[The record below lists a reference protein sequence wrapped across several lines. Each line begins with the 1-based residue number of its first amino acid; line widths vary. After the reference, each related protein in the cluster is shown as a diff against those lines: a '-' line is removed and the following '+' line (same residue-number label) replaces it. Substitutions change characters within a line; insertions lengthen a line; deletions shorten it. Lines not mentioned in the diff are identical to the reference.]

1 LVFQVTLLLIDL
13 PVIVFYEMVLSFFA
27 LLIYYMVFVIF
38 VIFIF
43 PEVTILAYQIIRVA
57 GYKNAAKGQRGFG
70 GIQIHD
76 QREKD
81 VSHTNQDID
90 WSRVHLNYDLHNGNN
105 KINFAEKIN
114 ERISSLDLKKAL
126 RKDANVMAQIFIS
139 ASPEWFKVVDENSK
153 DENGK
158 GKVLYEIDPEVQR
171 RYFTDAYKWVCSRYG
186 TENIIS
192 ATVHLDEATP
202 HMHINLVPVAN
213 GKVCYADLFTE
224 KPQKS
229 RGRNGK
235 QLTALHDDFYK
246 HNQESGH
253 NLERGELQNVT
264 GKKEHLSVLDFKK
277 QEREKEVRE
286 LDQKSKKLIQEIK
299 NSEAEIQDLETLKTQ
314 TAINVSE
321 LRFFASELQA
331 DVNDL
336 KKEKTHLNTLKNDLK
351 QQIKTEKDILKNLEG
366 KIKTRKGIDQI
377 RERTSK
383 TLLGDALKISQE
395 DFDSLIKTSLASP
408 ITKTT
413 EENKSLTT
421 KNNTLTEENKTLKSE
436 IKILNETFTE
446 KISQTESQ
454 LESSERKL
462 ERAYRTIK
470 IKDEEIDDLN
480 EQLTSQTKRA
490 DHWVTQARTYE
501 ANYNRVLK
509 ERNALKGLNK
519 SHDHDLD

>member
-1 LVFQVTLLLIDL
+1 
-13 PVIVFYEMVLSFFA
+13 
-27 LLIYYMVFVIF
+27 
-38 VIFIF
+38 
-43 PEVTILAYQIIRVA
+43 LAYQIIRVA

-81 VSHTNQDID
+81 VSHTNEDID
-90 WSRVHLNYDLHNGNN
+90 WDRVHLNYDLHNGNN

-114 ERISSLDLKKAL
+114 ERIVSLNLKKGL

-139 ASPEWFKVVDENSK
+139 ASPEWFRVVDENGK
-153 DENGK
+153 DEVTNDHVDDSGINAYGNNNNDNSSDRNISNKK
-158 GKVLYEIDPEVQR
+158 GKILYEIDPEVQR
-171 RYFTDAYKWVCSRYG
+171 QYFEDAYKWVCNRYG
-186 TENIIS
+186 IENIIS

-246 HNQESGH
+246 HNQSCGY
-253 NLERGELQNVT
+253 NLERGELQGVT

-277 QEREKEVRE
+277 QEREKEVAA
-286 LDQKSKKLIQEIK
+286 LDEKSKKLIQEIK
-299 NSEAEIQDLETLKTQ
+299 NSEAEIQDLETLKTH
-314 TAINVSE
+314 TAENVSE

-336 KKEKTHLNTLKNDLK
+336 EEEKARLNSLKNDLK
-351 QQIKTEKDILKNLEG
+351 QQIKTQRIVLENLEG
-366 KIKTRKGIDQI
+366 KTKTKTGIEKI

-383 TLLGDALKISQE
+383 TLLGDALKISKE
-395 DFDSLIKTSLASP
+395 DFDSLVKTALASP
-408 ITKTT
+408 TTKTT
-413 EENKSLTT
+413 EENKY
-421 KNNTLTEENKTLKSE
+421 LTEENETLKTE
-436 IKILNETFTE
+436 NKALTE

-454 LESSERKL
+454 FKSSERKL
-462 ERAYRTIK
+462 DRAYKTIK
-470 IKDEEIDDLN
+470 IKDEEIDDLS
-480 EQLTSQTKRA
+480 EQLASQTKRA

-509 ERNALKGLNK
+509 ERNALRGLSKGH
-519 SHDHDLD
+519 SHDLD

>member
-1 LVFQVTLLLIDL
+1 MGAI
-13 PVIVFYEMVLSFFA
+13 FFCCFVCV
-27 LLIYYMVFVIF
+27 YMTNY
-38 VIFIF
+38 F
-43 PEVTILAYQIIRVA
+43 PGGGLLAYQIIRVA
-57 GYKNAAKGQRGFG
+57 GYKNATKGQKGFG

-81 VSHTNQDID
+81 VSHTNEDID
-90 WSRVHLNYDLHNGNN
+90 WSRVHLNYDLHNSDN

-114 ERISSLDLKKAL
+114 ERIASLNLKKAL
-126 RKDANVMAQIFIS
+126 RKDANIMAQIFIS
-139 ASPEWFKVVDENSK
+139 ASPEWFRVVDENDK
-153 DENGK
+153 DENSK
-158 GKVLYEIDPEVQR
+158 SKVLYEIDPETQR
-171 RYFTDAYKWVCSRYG
+171 KYFEDAYKWVCERYG
-186 TENIIS
+186 IENIIS

-229 RGRNGK
+229 RGRNGG

-246 HNQESGH
+246 HNQSCGY
-253 NLERGELQNVT
+253 NLERGELQSVT

-277 QEREKEVRE
+277 QEREKEVAE
-286 LDQKSKKLIQEIK
+286 LGEKSKKLNQEIK
-299 NSEAEIQDLETLKTQ
+299 DLETLKTH
-314 TAINVSE
+314 TAENVSE
-321 LRFFASELQA
+321 LRLFASELQA
-331 DVNDL
+331 DANDL
-336 KKEKTHLNTLKNDLK
+336 EEEKARLNDLKNDLK
-351 QQIKTEKDILKNLEG
+351 RQVKTEGDTLKNLEG
-366 KIKTRKGIDQI
+366 KLKTKNGIEKI

-395 DFDSLIKTSLASP
+395 DFDSLIKTALASP
-408 ITKTT
+408 ITKTA
-413 EENKSLTT
+413 EENKSL
-421 KNNTLTEENKTLKSE
+421 KAENEALTEKA
-436 IKILNETFTE
+436 
-446 KISQTESQ
+446 SQVEP
-454 LESSERKL
+454 LERKL

-509 ERNALKGLNK
+509 ERNALRGL
-519 SHDHDLD
+519 SERQGHDLY

>member
-1 LVFQVTLLLIDL
+1 
-13 PVIVFYEMVLSFFA
+13 
-27 LLIYYMVFVIF
+27 
-38 VIFIF
+38 
-43 PEVTILAYQIIRVA
+43 LAYQIIRVA
-57 GYKNAAKGQRGFG
+57 GYKNAAKGQKGFG

-81 VSHTNQDID
+81 VSHTNEDID
-90 WSRVHLNYDLHNGNN
+90 WDRVHLNYDLHNGDN

-114 ERISSLDLKKAL
+114 ERIASLDLRKAL

-139 ASPEWFKVVDENSK
+139 ASPEWFREVDENDK
-153 DENGK
+153 DEDGK
-158 GKVLYEIDPEVQR
+158 ARVLYEIDPEVQR
-171 RYFTDAYKWVCSRYG
+171 RYFEDAYKWVCERYG

-235 QLTALHDDFYK
+235 QLTTLHDDFYK
-246 HNQESGH
+246 HNQESGY
-253 NLERGELQNVT
+253 NLERGELQSAT

-277 QEREKEVRE
+277 QEREKEVAA
-286 LDQKSKKLIQEIK
+286 LDEKSKKLIQEIK
-299 NSEAEIQDLETLKTQ
+299 NSEAEIQDLETLKTH
-314 TAINVSE
+314 TAENVSN

-336 KKEKTHLNTLKNDLK
+336 EEEKTRLNSLKNDLK

-366 KIKTRKGIDQI
+366 KIKTRKGIGQI

-395 DFDSLIKTSLASP
+395 DFDSLIKTALTSP
-408 ITKTT
+408 RVEVMK
-413 EENKSLTT
+413 ENEV
-421 KNNTLTEENKTLKSE
+421 LTEENEILKTKTKTLNETLTEKTEQIKSLERKLDRAYKTLK
-436 IKILNETFTE
+436 L
-446 KISQTESQ
+446 
-454 LESSERKL
+454 
-462 ERAYRTIK
+462 
-470 IKDEEIDDLN
+470 KDEEITDLI
-480 EQLTSQTKRA
+480 EQLSSQTKRV

-509 ERNALKGLNK
+509 EKNALKGLNK
-519 SHDHDLD
+519 SHGHDLD